1 MVVKMKTITLNFEPI
16 KKKLIKAIRENN
28 NLSDTHKAILETLTE
43 YNPIWQEDLG
53 VKRIYLKDENTIWL
67 HTKNNKTVVNIEI
80 RYDSGN
86 DLYIVRFH
94 KLKDFDIETKEFTHI
109 FFNELYDLLREQ
121 ISKLV
126 YGV

>member
-1 MVVKMKTITLNFEPI
+1 MKTITLNFEPI
-16 KKKLIKAIRENN
+16 KKKLIETIRENR
-28 NLSDTHKAILETLTE
+28 NLSDVHKAILETLIE
-43 YNPIWQEDLG
+43 YDPLFKDSLG
-53 VKRIYLKDENTIWL
+53 IKGIYIKNENTLWL
-67 HTKNNKTVVNIEI
+67 HTKNNKTIVNIEI
-80 RYDSGN
+80 SYDSGN

-94 KLKDFDIETKEFTHI
+94 KLKDNFDIETKEFTHI

>member
-1 MVVKMKTITLNFEPI
+1 MKTITLNFEPI
-16 KKKLIKAIRENN
+16 KKRLIETIRENR
-28 NLSDTHKAILETLTE
+28 NLSDVHKSILITLTE
-43 YNPIWQEDLG
+43 YDPIFKDSLG
-53 VKRIYLKDENTIWL
+53 IKGIYIKDENTLWL

-80 RYDSGN
+80 SYDSGN

-94 KLKDFDIETKEFTHI
+94 KLKENFDVETKEFTHI

-126 YGV
+126 YDV

>member
-1 MVVKMKTITLNFEPI
+1 MKTITLNFEPI
-16 KKKLIKAIRENN
+16 KKRLIETIRENK
-28 NLSDTHKAILETLTE
+28 NLSDVHKNILITLTE
-43 YNPIWQEDLG
+43 YDPIFKDSLG
-53 VKRIYLKDENTIWL
+53 IKGIYIKDENTLWL

-80 RYDSGN
+80 SYDSGN
-86 DLYIVRFH
+86 DLYVVRFH
-94 KLKDFDIETKEFTHI
+94 KLKDNFDVETREFTHI